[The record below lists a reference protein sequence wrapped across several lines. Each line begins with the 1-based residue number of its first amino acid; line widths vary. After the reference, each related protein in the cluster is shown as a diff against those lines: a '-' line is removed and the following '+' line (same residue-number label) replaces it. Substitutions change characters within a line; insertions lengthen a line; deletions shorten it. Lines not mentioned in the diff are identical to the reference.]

1 MQSKVEICGVNTSK
15 LPQLKNEEIMALLDS
30 MNLEYKDFGTNEAVS
45 CDYPIY
51 GYRAAKAV
59 ASGECDRG
67 ILLCG
72 TGIGIGI
79 AASKVKGVRVCTCSD
94 VYSAELSKRHNNSN
108 ILTMG
113 ARVVGIDLAK
123 MIATHWL
130 TAEFEGGGR
139 HTRRVEML
147 TAIENGEEL

>member
-1 MQSKVEICGVNTSK
+1 MRVKGFPRKLFSRGGKRNKHGVYVYSENFGAKRPGDKGGLVMIALACDHTGIE
-15 LPQLKNEEIMALLDS
+15 LKQEIMKLLDS
-30 MNLEYKDFGTNEAVS
+30 MGLEWKDFGVNEAVS

-67 ILLCG
+67 ILICG

-113 ARVVGIDLAK
+113 ARS
-123 MIATHWL
+123 
-130 TAEFEGGGR
+130 
-139 HTRRVEML
+139 
-147 TAIENGEEL
+147 

>member
-1 MQSKVEICGVNTSK
+1 MIALACDHTSIE
-15 LPQLKNEEIMALLDS
+15 LKKEIMALLDS

-51 GYRAAKAV
+51 GYRAAKAG

-113 ARVVGIDLAK
+113 ARVIGTDVAK

-130 TAEFEGGGR
+130 TAEFEGGR
-139 HTRRVEML
+139 HQRRVDMI

>member
-1 MQSKVEICGVNTSK
+1 MIALACDHGA
-15 LPQLKNEEIMALLDS
+15 LDLKHAIMKH
-30 MNLEYKDFGTNEAVS
+30 LEQRGLAYKDFGCYTKDS
-45 CDYPIY
+45 CDYPDFA
-51 GYRAAKAV
+51 GPAAQAV

-67 ILLCG
+67 ILICG

-79 AASKVKGVRVCTCSD
+79 AASKVKGTRVCTCSD

-130 TAEFEGGGR
+130 TAEFEGGR
-139 HTRRVEML
+139 HQRRIDMI